1 MAEKKLS
8 DERISRAAY
17 AHCLKASEIAP
28 QGVQLYLFD
37 VKRLGAFIEALA
49 SPPVAVQEE
58 GDAKDAARWRRL
70 VNASDM
76 PFPILTIADDPENDC
91 LLVYGRKRLEELV
104 DMYDEI
110 PDSYDAM
117 KGDQP

>member
-1 MAEKKLS
+1 MADQKLS
-8 DERISRAAY
+8 AERIAKTAY
-17 AHCLKASEIAP
+17 AHCFKASEIAP

-58 GDAKDAARWRRL
+58 RDARPELIEKLAGIGYEAGQ
-70 VNASDM
+70 AS
-76 PFPILTIADDPENDC
+76 
-91 LLVYGRKRLEELV
+91 LV
-104 DMYDEI
+104 DRGPAWSKLPVTDALVWMNAAEAI
-110 PDSYDAM
+110 LAAM